1 MTTNPSNPF
10 LRPPTSPPIT
20 TSEYAEQVRKGQVPV
35 SDVPPIATPSNVG
48 EVPAYPGADGSPV
61 VVGEGDKPKSPAS
74 DESLAELVEKARGL
88 KKVADD
94 IAAEREA
101 LRAQIWEA
109 SGHQIGKLPG
119 GASFRA
125 PTARRSVNY
134 KALER
139 DYPEVYAD
147 VVTVNEPEPG
157 KMGSLYL

>member
-48 EVPAYPGADGSPV
+48 EVPVVGAA
-61 VVGEGDKPKSPAS
+61 VGEGDKPKSPAS

>member
-1 MTTNPSNPF
+1 MTSNPSNPF
-10 LRPPTSPPIT
+10 LRPPTTPP
-20 TSEYAEQVRKGQVPV
+20 
-35 SDVPPIATPSNVG
+35 NVG
-48 EVPAYPGADGSPV
+48 EVPDPPVPPSNLGQAPGLVQDEPV
-61 VVGEGDKPKSPAS
+61 GDKPKSPAS
-74 DESLAELVEKARGL
+74 DEDLSALIDKARGL

-101 LRAQIWEA
+101 VRAQIWEA
-109 SGHQIGKLPG
+109 SGKRIGKLPG